1 MMKQI
6 TAKMLP
12 FFILAALLACS
23 AKDGG
28 KDVGTSAR
36 LELYKHGV
44 TLDARYDPRLDNL
57 IPGYKIL
64 TVAVTNNSVDIM
76 RLNPLKDKWEIT
88 DAMGRKRKAINSIRI
103 KEPALFT
110 RLPNKVQE
118 LIDYPV
124 GISVGYS
131 ETIDLFFPQ
140 SVDLNAFRTIS
151 FYNSSMDMTF
161 DMLSNL
167 DSPNSVPVNSSAK
180 APNQETDVRFKK
192 R

>member
-1 MMKQI
+1 MIRKLLAPSLSLI
-6 TAKMLP
+6 
-12 FFILAALLACS
+12 ILAALMACTAS
-23 AKDGG
+23 DKEP
-28 KDVGTSAR
+28 GTSAR
-36 LELYKHGV
+36 VELLKQGI

-64 TVAVTNNSVDIM
+64 TVAVTNNSVDIL
-76 RLNPLKDKWEIT
+76 RLNPLRDKWEIT
-88 DAMGRKRKAINSIRI
+88 DAMGKKRKAINSLRI
-103 KEPALFT
+103 KDPGLFS
-110 RLPNKVQE
+110 RLPSKVQQ

-151 FYNSSMDMTF
+151 FFNANLDQTF

-167 DSPNSVPVNSSAK
+167 DSPTHVPVNQK
-180 APNQETDVRFKK
+180 ASGPQPETDPRF